1 MSNAAGFAKAKNRER
16 VLSRSYAS
24 LRATV
29 HSVRKE
35 VEGYLDDAPE
45 THKLVFAWYFENLD
59 TAFKALD
66 RDKPDFHAKPPHRD
80 DRDIRRTLA
89 EELEL
94 DSK

>member
-29 HSVRKE
+29 HAVRKE
-35 VEGYLDDAPE
+35 VQAYLDDSPE
-45 THKLVFAWYFENLD
+45 PQKPMFAWYFENLD

-66 RDKPDFHAKPPHRD
+66 RDKPDFYAKPPHRD

-94 DSK
+94 DEK